1 MSMEAQAIAAIA
13 MANNMSV
20 ADAKAKLDHANLIVE
35 RVKAKEQEVY
45 DASRIAVAEGI
56 TRAEALDRI
65 HAIKAGK
72 APKPAAENPVKE
84 AVAKA
89 PEEPAKKAAPAEAPK
104 PAKENPVKAALA
116 KAAPAKAAP
125 AKAAPAKA
133 AAEKA
138 APAPAKFSKA
148 KATRAKTAAAKRHY
162 EKKMREAKKEK
173 AAHAAAATA
182 SLDAAT
188 RKSHNMV
195 TTKMGHQKRA

>member
-1 MSMEAQAIAAIA
+1 MEAQAIAAIA

-116 KAAPAKAAP
+116 KAA
-125 AKAAPAKA
+125 
-133 AAEKA
+133 AEKA
-138 APAPAKFSKA
+138 APAEAAPAKFSKA

-195 TTKMGHQKRA
+195 T

>member
-1 MSMEAQAIAAIA
+1 MEAQAIAAIA

-56 TRAEALDRI
+56 ARAEALDRI

-84 AVAKA
+84 AVA
-89 PEEPAKKAAPAEAPK
+89 KAAPAEAPK

-125 AKAAPAKA
+125 AKAAPA
-133 AAEKA
+133 
-138 APAPAKFSKA
+138 PAKFSKA

-162 EKKMREAKKEK
+162 EKKM
-173 AAHAAAATA
+173 
-182 SLDAAT
+182 
-188 RKSHNMV
+188 
-195 TTKMGHQKRA
+195 